1 MNAKY
6 GKNTEYDLEVRKA
19 KELSDQTSQLV
30 GYVGVGGEEALY
42 VFIVEEQN
50 SRGSA

>member
-6 GKNTEYDLEVRKA
+6 GKNTKNDLEVRKV
-19 KELSDQTSQLV
+19 KEFPYKTSQLV
-30 GYVGVGGEEALY
+30 GYVGVRGEEALN